1 MKTFKLL
8 CLFSLVV
15 SLSIYA
21 QTIDQSESLDST
33 FANPTNL
40 TDKQMDEAQNFT
52 HQGIKDRAIKEGCS
66 KVDDCKA
73 PEEGGLEMMIGK
85 AYAMIGMVAGTKLN
99 ARGGNTNT
107 EGASQ
112 AGEAAPAS
120 GAGETQK
127 KEKNDYCMM
136 GAMAWEFVGAQ
147 VQQQL
152 QSKNNESAANIEDI
166 QLQSLVSLKQ
176 AHEARAKTASM
187 QRNVYGAVT
196 LCYAG
201 MATVG
206 KAALDWKL
214 MLKMG
219 GATALTALYQKKIK
233 KHKDAAK
240 VVQEVIDSLPKTG
253 TCNPWTNTS
262 CFCSERTSKDL
273 YPAEFQEICILNGG
287 NFDTPKVAIGCG
299 AVVDNKIQYD
309 KECKCKQTN
318 SCLKS
323 GLKAFNPQFP
333 LGNNFLQEANK
344 NFDLLNSGEFDQ
356 GKLDVASTNAA
367 ALAAKFKPKVRG
379 KMPQPKLTPEQQK
392 IADQFKS
399 VLPPALANMAAASNG
414 DYTGGVNDSGFGSPA
429 ITKLPDSLK
438 DKLANT
444 IDVRYRR
451 GGGPTQYSDPEP
463 QFVMPKF
470 PGQEAKQEG
479 TEVLS
484 FAEEAISKADVS
496 NSPSTPIFDIISNRY
511 RRSGWKKLET
521 VQE

>member
-1 MKTFKLL
+1 MKKYSFPLI
-8 CLFSLVV
+8 FSLLV
-15 SLSIYA
+15 SLTSGA
-21 QTIDQSESLDST
+21 QTIDQSESLDSA

-40 TDKQMDEAQNFT
+40 TDKQMDDAQNFT
-52 HQGIKDRAIKEGCS
+52 HQGIKDRAIKEGCE

-73 PEEGGLEMMIGK
+73 PDEAGLEMMIGK
-85 AYAMIGMVAGTKLN
+85 AYAMIGMIGGTKLKGKSSGD
-99 ARGGNTNT
+99 AP
-107 EGASQ
+107 Q
-112 AGEAAPAS
+112 GEAAN
-120 GAGETQK
+120 GQQG
-127 KEKNDYCMM
+127 EKNEKQDYCMM

-152 QSKNNESAANIEDI
+152 QSKGNDSAANIQDP

-206 KAALDWKL
+206 GAAATDWKF
-214 MLKMG
+214 MAKVAG
-219 GATALTALYQKKIK
+219 STALTFLYQKKIK
-233 KHKDAAK
+233 KHKNAAK
-240 VVQEVIDSLPKTG
+240 LVQEVIDGLPKTG
-253 TCNPWTNTS
+253 DCNPWTGTS

-273 YPAEFQEICILNGG
+273 YPNEFQEICILNGG
-287 NFDTPKVAIGCG
+287 NFETPKVAVGCG
-299 AVVDNKIQYD
+299 AVVNNQIQYD

-318 SCLKS
+318 TCLKS
-323 GLKAFNPQFP
+323 NLKAFNPQFP

-367 ALAAKFKPKVRG
+367 ALASKFKPKLKG
-379 KMPQPKLTPEQQK
+379 KLPQPKLTPEQQK
-392 IADQFKS
+392 IADELKS
-399 VLPPALANMAAASNG
+399 VMPASLANIAAASNG
-414 DYTGGVNDSGFGSPA
+414 DYQGGINDSGFGSPA
-429 ITKLPDSLK
+429 ISKLPDSVK
-438 DKLANT
+438 DKLAST

-463 QFVMPKF
+463 QFAMPKF
-470 PGQEAKQEG
+470 PGQEAKKDG

-496 NSPSTPIFDIISNRY
+496 NSPTTPIFDIISNRY